1 MKQRTALL
9 SLLLV
14 MTFSLSACQMPGL
27 QRATTPPPPSE
38 PQIAL
43 ALPRSG
49 PYAPIAG
56 KIIQGA
62 NLAVKELQTNGIKI
76 KLNVINTS
84 VGDWIAKVNAL
95 PAANAVIG
103 GPLHGSAYAAA
114 RKAGLLEKR
123 AFFAFMPA
131 LETGD
136 EGTRAWRF
144 FTSRRDQ
151 IDAIVDF
158 STDTLGIRTF
168 GAFYPAD
175 QYSLRMVNLFEN
187 ALQEKG
193 MPLQKASYNSAD
205 SSTWPTAAAQIVK
218 PTQKEGSS
226 TPIPNT
232 TCEALFLPGVWK
244 DVPQITTSLLYNGE
258 DRLVLLGTNSWE
270 QSLSGKSIA
279 ESDKY
284 LLTVFPGAWDP
295 NRAPKALRTP
305 GNDFWV
311 ALGYDFARFAANIN
325 LSSRESSQAI
335 TTRIRSLRMLWG
347 MAPIQWD
354 DNGVAHQKLY
364 LFQPAANG
372 IKPLDVSDFRR
383 VRTAVQQ
390 RAALRIQG
398 LPAVDEQ
405 GQPLVEGLPPM
416 PQPAQQNATTPAVTP
431 PSGIGTTPLPSYKL
445 RLPSSAQ

>member
-1 MKQRTALL
+1 MRREAARRRPAKSERKNCAFSAKRQAVWFEAHSVSNRRGSIHRFKFVKEAQMKQRTALL

-14 MTFSLSACQMPGL
+14 MAFSLSACQMPGL

-84 VGDWIAKVNAL
+84 AGDWIAKVNAL

-144 FTSRRDQ
+144 STSRRDQ

-158 STDTLGIRTF
+158 STDTLKRACRCKRPPTT
-168 GAFYPAD
+168 A
-175 QYSLRMVNLFEN
+175 
-187 ALQEKG
+187 
-193 MPLQKASYNSAD
+193 
-205 SSTWPTAAAQIVK
+205 PTAAPGLRRPPSSSSRRRRKAAARPF
-218 PTQKEGSS
+218 PTRRARPSS
-226 TPIPNT
+226 CPASGRM
-232 TCEALFLPGVWK
+232 CRRLP
-244 DVPQITTSLLYNGE
+244 QACSITA
-258 DRLVLLGTNSWE
+258 R
-270 QSLSGKSIA
+270 IA
-279 ESDKY
+279 WCCS
-284 LLTVFPGAWDP
+284 
-295 NRAPKALRTP
+295 APTP
-305 GNDFWV
+305 GSR
-311 ALGYDFARFAANIN
+311 ASPARI
-325 LSSRESSQAI
+325 L
-335 TTRIRSLRMLWG
+335 
-347 MAPIQWD
+347 
-354 DNGVAHQKLY
+354 
-364 LFQPAANG
+364 
-372 IKPLDVSDFRR
+372 
-383 VRTAVQQ
+383 
-390 RAALRIQG
+390 
-398 LPAVDEQ
+398 
-405 GQPLVEGLPPM
+405 PM
-416 PQPAQQNATTPAVTP
+416 PTSTC
-431 PSGIGTTPLPSYKL
+431 
-445 RLPSSAQ
+445 

>member
-1 MKQRTALL
+1 MKQRSALL

-14 MTFSLSACQMPGL
+14 LTFSLSACQMPGMK
-27 QRATTPPPPSE
+27 RTPPPPSE

-49 PYAPIAG
+49 PYASIAG

-62 NLAVKELQTNGIKI
+62 NLAVKELQGNGIKI
-76 KLNVINTS
+76 RLNVINTS
-84 VGDWIAKVNAL
+84 AGDWIAKVNAL
-95 PAANAVIG
+95 PADNAVIG

-123 AFFAFMPA
+123 VFFAFMPA

-151 IDAIVDF
+151 IDAIIDF
-158 STDTLGIRTF
+158 STETLNIRSF

-175 QYSLRMVNLFEN
+175 QYSLRMVTLFES
-187 ALQEKG
+187 ALREKG
-193 MPLQKASYNSAD
+193 LPLQKASYNSAD
-205 SSTWPTAAAQIVK
+205 SGSWPTAAAQLIK
-218 PTQKEGSS
+218 PTQQEGSS

-232 TCEALFLPGVWK
+232 SFEALFLPGVWK

-270 QSLSGKSIA
+270 QSLSGKTVA
-279 ESDKY
+279 DVDKY

-295 NRAPKALRTP
+295 ARAPKALRAP

-325 LSSRESSQAI
+325 LSARETSQAV
-335 TTRIRSLRMLWG
+335 TARVRSLRMLWS
-347 MAPIQWD
+347 MAPISWD
-354 DNGVAHQKLY
+354 ASGIAHQKLY
-364 LFQPAANG
+364 LFQPAATG

-383 VRTAVQQ
+383 MRTAVQQ

-398 LPAVDEQ
+398 LPAVNEQ
-405 GQPLVEGLPPM
+405 GEPLVEGLPPA
-416 PQPAQQNATTPAVTP
+416 PQPTPQNAAPAAPAT
-431 PSGIGTTPLPSYKL
+431 SNGIGTTPLPSYKL
-445 RLPSSAQ
+445 RLPGVK